1 MVVKLPEEIERYMSK
16 RTKRAFYTL
25 TQNLFS
31 EEDIDEIISGET
43 IFTVFTK
50 NKKGI
55 IIDKIGEGVEVHILS
70 PLGELFEDF
79 YRIKLHG
86 KIDNYLPVFSDEDF
100 KKMLSYTNV
109 ELKFSESNYE
119 EDRQVTIY
127 IPFYYIPDVLKIIS
141 KYYPL
146 NWDLLN
152 TYEDIERI
160 NRIEIVEDTIYGRI
174 SPNISSER
182 IIYSLKD
189 RDTIDDETKKYIEPI
204 DDTLRMAF
212 LHPNDFT
219 INVLAVSRGLV
230 KDNIP
235 KDYSIYRVIP
245 NNIRK
250 ITSKINIYVITLP
263 LHFDKRNE
271 PIYCPGIVIERK
283 EENGKDMLNV
293 LTPKGNIEIDLGYKI
308 NLIYISRSPLKFIT
322 QGSIMNK

>member
-1 MVVKLPEEIERYMSK
+1 MVVKLPEEIEKYMSK
-16 RTKRAFYTL
+16 RTKEAFYTL

-31 EEDIDEIISGET
+31 KENIDEIISGTT
-43 IFTVFTK
+43 IFAISTK
-50 NKKGI
+50 NKKDI
-55 IIDKIGEGVEVHILS
+55 IIDKRDSGVEVRILS
-70 PLGELFEDF
+70 PLGELFEDL
-79 YRIKLHG
+79 YRIKFHG
-86 KIDNYLPVFSDEDF
+86 KIDNYLPIFSDEDF
-100 KKMLSYTNV
+100 KKMLFSTNV

-127 IPFYYIPDVLKIIS
+127 VPFYYIPDVLKIIS

-152 TYEDIERI
+152 TYEDVKRI
-160 NRIEIVEDTIYGRI
+160 NRIEIVENTIYGRI
-174 SPNISSER
+174 SPNISSGR

-189 RDTIDDETKKYIEPI
+189 RDTIDDETKEYIELI

-235 KDYSIYRVIP
+235 KDYSIYQVISE
-245 NNIRK
+245 IKK
-250 ITSKINIYVITLP
+250 ITSKINIYVITLL
-263 LHFDKRNE
+263 LHFDKENK

-283 EENGKDMLNV
+283 EKNGKDILNV
-293 LTPKGNIEIDLGYKI
+293 LTPKGNIEIDLDYKI
-308 NLIYISRSPLKFIT
+308 NLRYISRSPLKFIT
-322 QGSIMNK
+322 QDSIMNK